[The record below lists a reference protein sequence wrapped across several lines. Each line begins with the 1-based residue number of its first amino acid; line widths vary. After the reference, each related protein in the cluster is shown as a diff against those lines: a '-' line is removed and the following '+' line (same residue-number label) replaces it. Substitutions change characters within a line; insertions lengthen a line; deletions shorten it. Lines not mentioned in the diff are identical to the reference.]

1 MLLLAL
7 AFLGGALTILSPCIL
22 PVLPFVFARQ
32 DRSFARGTLP
42 LLAGMAVTFAAIA
55 TLAAVG
61 GAWAVRVNSFG
72 RLLALV
78 LLAAFGVA
86 LLSQRVADWL
96 ARPFVAFG
104 NRLLQGAGQ
113 SDSVLPSAA
122 LGVATGFLWA
132 PCAGP
137 ILGLILTGAA
147 INGPSTQTTLLLFA
161 YALGAISSLALAVF
175 AGAGLLRAFKKS
187 LGAVD
192 WVRRGLGVAVLAG
205 VVAIAAGWDTGLLTR
220 LSFASTNRVEQSL
233 IDAIHP
239 RADSGAMQS
248 GAAMQ
253 ASMTGS
259 MSGSMSGTGHLA
271 GAMTGAMPGGAAHGG
286 PPVEGELPSVS
297 GAVAWL
303 NSAPLTA
310 ERLRGRVVVIDF
322 WTYSCINCLRTLP
335 YLKAWN
341 ERYKDHG
348 LTIIGVHAP
357 EFAFEKDEANVRRA
371 VAELGITYPVA
382 IDNDYAIW
390 RAFDNQYWPAHYF
403 VDAQGRIRGHHFGEG
418 SYEESEQLIRE
429 LLTEAGQRDLP
440 GASGA
445 MRAAA
450 IEIAPDESNVGSPET
465 LPWLRS
471 RREFRLAG
479 AGCQGSTGELRGTRE
494 SLPLNQWTLGGKW
507 IVGAESALS
516 AASHDKIV
524 FRFHARDLH
533 LVLGPGPD
541 GKPVRFRV
549 TIEGR
554 EPGADHGAD
563 TDAHGNGSVAEQ
575 RLYQLIRQSG
585 AIQDR
590 TFSIEFLDPGV
601 RAYSFTFG

>member
-72 RLLALV
+72 RMLALV

-104 NRLLQGAGQ
+104 NRLLQSAGRYVQ
-113 SDSVLPSAA
+113 VLASAA
-122 LGVATGFLWA
+122 RGVATGFLWA

-147 INGPSTQTTLLLFA
+147 LSGPSAQTTLLLFA

-187 LGAVD
+187 LGTVD

-239 RADSGAMQS
+239 PADGGAAQSGVAMQGS
-248 GAAMQ
+248 MTG
-253 ASMTGS
+253 SMTGS
-259 MSGSMSGTGHLA
+259 MSGSGHLA
-271 GAMTGAMPGGAAHGG
+271 GAMTGAMAADAARGG
-286 PPVEGELPSVS
+286 PPVEGELPSVN

-310 ERLRGRVVVIDF
+310 EGLRGRVVVIDF

-371 VAELGITYPVA
+371 VSELGITYPVA

-418 SYEESEQLIRE
+418 SYEESEQLIRQ

-450 IEIAPDESNVGSPET
+450 IEIAPDESNVRSPET
-465 LPWLRS
+465 YVGYDRAENFASPVP
-471 RREFRLAG
+471 LAKDQP
-479 AGCQGSTGELRGTRE
+479 ASYAIPA

-507 IVGAESALS
+507 IVGAESAVS
-516 AASHDKIV
+516 AASQDQIV

-541 GKPVRFRV
+541 GKPIRFRV
-549 TIEGR
+549 TIEGH

-563 TDAHGNGSVAEQ
+563 TDAHGSGSVGEQ